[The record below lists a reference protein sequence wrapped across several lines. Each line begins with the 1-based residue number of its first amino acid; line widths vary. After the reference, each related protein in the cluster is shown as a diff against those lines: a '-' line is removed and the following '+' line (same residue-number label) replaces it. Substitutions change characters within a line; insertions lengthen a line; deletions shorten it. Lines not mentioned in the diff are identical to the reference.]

1 MTILHIHVGGGVPK
15 PLRIR
20 TWHAGFVAIVL
31 ITTFLPFA
39 GAAAQDANRPKV
51 VLIVTDDQAYDD
63 VGAYGATGYSTP
75 NLDTMADEG
84 ILFSNDVGNKRYG
97 RSEWARA
104 QGADS
109 SFVSPLTQL
118 MRNEEIVESGPDQT
132 QLTRRYT

>member
-1 MTILHIHVGGGVPK
+1 MERGLRSYRAHHHVS
-15 PLRIR
+15 PLRR
-20 TWHAGFVAIVL
+20 CSG
-31 ITTFLPFA
+31 P
-39 GAAAQDANRPKV
+39 DANRPKV
-51 VLIVTDDQAYDD
+51 VLTFTDDQAYGD

-104 QGADS
+104 PGADS

-132 QLTRRYT
+132 QLTRRYTEEAEAAFEEIKLQ